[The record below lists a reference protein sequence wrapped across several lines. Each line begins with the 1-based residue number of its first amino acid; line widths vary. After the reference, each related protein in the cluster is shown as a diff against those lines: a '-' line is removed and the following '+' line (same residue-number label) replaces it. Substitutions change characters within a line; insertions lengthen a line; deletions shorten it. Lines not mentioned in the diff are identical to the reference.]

1 MLNIDFNEIKR
12 KINEVTTSY
21 SQGIVKEV
29 IGLTIEVQGI
39 KAFVGEVCTIYNVKN
54 EPISCEVVGFKKDK
68 IILMPLGELV
78 GISPGCVVVPEGR
91 PLEVKCSDNL
101 LGMLLDGLGN
111 PIYGS
116 ELLQGVPYPLENQPP
131 DPLKRKRIKDVL
143 PTGVR
148 AIDGFLTCGDGQRIG
163 IFAGSGVGKSTTL
176 GMIAREAEADVNVIS
191 LIGERGREVL
201 EFIEKD
207 LGPEGMKKSVVVCA
221 TSDKSALERVKGALT
236 ATAIAEY
243 FRDQGKKVIL
253 MMDSVTRF
261 AMAQREIG
269 LAIGEPPAQKGY
281 TPSVFAKLPKLLER
295 AGTSEKG
302 SITAFYTV
310 LVDGDDFNEPI
321 ADTVRGILDGH
332 IVLSRALAQKNH
344 YPAIDVLNSVSRLM
358 SQIADDK
365 HKMIA
370 SNARDLLATYK
381 ESEDLINLGA
391 YVKGSNKKIDLAI
404 RFNESLNSFLKQGI
418 DEKSAFDSSL
428 RNLFAIFGQ

>member
-101 LGMLLDGLGN
+101 LGMVLDGLGN

-221 TSDKSALERVKGALT
+221 TSDKSALERDRK
-236 ATAIAEY
+236 
-243 FRDQGKKVIL
+243 
-253 MMDSVTRF
+253 SV
-261 AMAQREIG
+261 
-269 LAIGEPPAQKGY
+269 
-281 TPSVFAKLPKLLER
+281 V
-295 AGTSEKG
+295 
-302 SITAFYTV
+302 
-310 LVDGDDFNEPI
+310 
-321 ADTVRGILDGH
+321 
-332 IVLSRALAQKNH
+332 
-344 YPAIDVLNSVSRLM
+344 
-358 SQIADDK
+358 
-365 HKMIA
+365 
-370 SNARDLLATYK
+370 
-381 ESEDLINLGA
+381 
-391 YVKGSNKKIDLAI
+391 
-404 RFNESLNSFLKQGI
+404 
-418 DEKSAFDSSL
+418 
-428 RNLFAIFGQ
+428 